1 MSTGRAIADRDR
13 REQLL
18 VEPYDGPTTFA
29 LGELKVPGISGFHRA
44 EQSPTCDEVDLV
56 DILLPDDR
64 YNKRAA

>member
-29 LGELKVPGISGFHRA
+29 LGELKVPGLSGVHRA
-44 EQSPTCDEVDLV
+44 E
-56 DILLPDDR
+56 
-64 YNKRAA
+64 